1 MRRPLCR
8 RVERRVTAVDWLMLT
23 LAVVSVAMLVY
34 ETWGDPSPEQTR
46 QIILAD
52 YVIVGI
58 FAVEFT
64 IRWIKDDHPRTFPL
78 RFWYDLLGMIPVSS
92 PAVRG
97 FRLFRI
103 VRIVVLLSRFGRA
116 ADRAFGAEFTARMV
130 RRFKDVIVEIIS
142 DAVTLRVLDMTLDV
156 LQKGEYTRNLA
167 DHMERHGDDMMEI
180 IVEKVK
186 TDEQLGRIR
195 HVPFFDDLVATSSR
209 VTQRLL
215 VDLLRD
221 DRMDQMVK
229 DVIRQNVEQIR
240 EAVREKESL
249 RARSAA

>member
-1 MRRPLCR
+1 
-8 RVERRVTAVDWLMLT
+8 
-23 LAVVSVAMLVY
+23 
-34 ETWGDPSPEQTR
+34 
-46 QIILAD
+46 
-52 YVIVGI
+52 
-58 FAVEFT
+58 
-64 IRWIKDDHPRTFPL
+64 
-78 RFWYDLLGMIPVSS
+78 MIPVSS

-116 ADRAFGAEFTARMV
+116 ADRALGEEFTARMV
-130 RRFKDVIVEIIS
+130 RRFKDVIVEIIG
-142 DAVTLRVLDMTLDV
+142 DAVTVRVIDMTLDV

-167 DHMERHGDDMMEI
+167 DHLERHGDEMMGI
-180 IVEKVK
+180 IVDRVK
-186 TDEQLGRIR
+186 TDEQLGRVR

-215 VDLLRD
+215 IDLLRD

-240 EAVREKESL
+240 EAVREKEAL
-249 RARSAA
+249 RRVRPA

>member
-1 MRRPLCR
+1 MR
-8 RVERRVTAVDWLMLT
+8 RRVTPVDWIMLS
-23 LAVVSVAMLVY
+23 LAVTSVAMLVY
-34 ETWGDPSPEQTR
+34 ETWGSPTPEQTR

-58 FAVEFT
+58 FAVEFV
-64 IRWIKDDHPRTFPL
+64 IRWIKDPRPKTFPL
-78 RFWYDLLGMIPVSS
+78 RYWYDLLGMIPISS

-103 VRIVVLLSRFGRA
+103 VRIVVILSRFGRA
-116 ADRAFGAEFTARMV
+116 ADRAFGAEFTARLV
-130 RRFKDVIVEIIS
+130 RQSKDVIVEVIG
-142 DAVTLRVLDMTLDV
+142 DAVTVRVLDMTLDV

-167 DHMERHGDDMMEI
+167 DHMERHGDEMMAI

-221 DRMDQMVK
+221 PRMDQMVK
-229 DVIRQNVEQIR
+229 DVIKQNVEQIR
-240 EAVREKESL
+240 AAVREKEAL
-249 RARSAA
+249 RGLPGRRGAAADA